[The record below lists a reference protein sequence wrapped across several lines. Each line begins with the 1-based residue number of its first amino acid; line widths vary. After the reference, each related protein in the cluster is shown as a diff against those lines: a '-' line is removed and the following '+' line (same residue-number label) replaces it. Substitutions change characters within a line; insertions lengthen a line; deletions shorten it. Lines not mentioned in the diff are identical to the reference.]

1 MGRVA
6 DILNAK
12 GSQNYSIRSESTV
25 YDAVRTMVDHNVG
38 ALLVLDG
45 EEVKGIITE
54 RDYLREIV
62 LKGRTSRETLVREIM
77 KVQVICVEPN
87 RPVEDCMSIMSSR
100 RIRHLPVIE
109 EGRLVGIVS
118 IGDIVKQRAADREV
132 EIRYLTDYITG
143 KYPA

>member
-1 MGRVA
+1 
-6 DILNAK
+6 
-12 GSQNYSIRSESTV
+12 
-25 YDAVRTMVDHNVG
+25 MVDHNVG

-54 RDYLREIV
+54 RDYLREFV
-62 LKGRTSRETLVREIM
+62 LIGRTSRETLVREIM

>member
-12 GSQNYSIRSESTV
+12 GSQIYSIRSESTV